1 MKLITDVTL
10 LFLVAVIN
18 IYLGFFMSHGWT
30 MKLSE
35 STNICYV
42 SDTVACTIKVNVK
55 ETFVENDSFCKCF
68 CGKWTAA
75 RE

>member
-1 MKLITDVTL
+1 
-10 LFLVAVIN
+10 
-18 IYLGFFMSHGWT
+18 MSHGWT

-55 ETFVENDSFCKCF
+55 ETFVGNDSFCKCF
-68 CGKWTAA
+68 CGEWTAA